1 MAQYELGRC
10 CATGQGKHVM
20 PPPTPTP
27 AAAHVQPQ
35 RPYQTAPSA
44 ACDPYRMLGLAGT
57 PLDGLLAEQ
66 WWLQAVSDGNALVQY
81 ELGTFYAGGQV
92 RLCHPVFAKADR

>member
-1 MAQYELGRC
+1 MSCHRPR
-10 CATGQGKHVM
+10 TRP
-20 PPPTPTP
+20 PPPTCSHSGRTKQLPVRHAILTLR
-27 AAAHVQPQ
+27 A
-35 RPYQTAPSA
+35 
-44 ACDPYRMLGLAGT
+44 LGLAGT